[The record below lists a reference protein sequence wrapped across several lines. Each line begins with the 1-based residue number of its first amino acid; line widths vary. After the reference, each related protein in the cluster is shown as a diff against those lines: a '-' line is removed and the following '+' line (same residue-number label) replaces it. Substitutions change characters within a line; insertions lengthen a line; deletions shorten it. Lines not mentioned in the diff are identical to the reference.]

1 MTSDEKSQ
9 KSHVKCQMSNVSK
22 TIKSAA
28 KQPDKILFAALAI
41 IIVFGLIML
50 ASASVAVGLA
60 RFGDGNFFIKRQLV
74 AFALGLVFAL
84 FAYRVE
90 YRKLQVISWPFLAL
104 SLFLMLLVFIPWPG
118 AGTGADRWLNFGLFT
133 FQPSEMAKLSLIFY
147 LAAWLESR
155 HRHLTTFKHGLLP
168 FVGLMFLLF
177 VLLIAQPDLG
187 TLIIIG
193 VIGMSMY
200 LVGGARISHFVLLI
214 AAGLIIL
221 VITTA
226 LAPYRMNR
234 VTAFLNPSQDPQNTA
249 YHINQALI
257 TIGSGGFFGRG
268 LGHSRQKF
276 LYLPETSSDS
286 LFAVIGEEMGFVGGG
301 AVIILFLIVLRQ
313 GIRVAR
319 RAPDNYGKLIVAG
332 IIAWFT
338 GQAFINIGAMMRVL
352 PLTGVP
358 LPLMSYGGSA
368 LVMTMA
374 AAGVLLN
381 ISRR

>member
-1 MTSDEKSQ
+1 MLSA
-9 KSHVKCQMSNVSK
+9 SNKKPDIVLLA
-22 TIKSAA
+22 TIGI
-28 KQPDKILFAALAI
+28 ILLL
-41 IIVFGLIML
+41 GLIML
-50 ASASVAVGLA
+50 SSASVAVALA
-60 RFGDGNFFIKRQLV
+60 RFGDNNFFIKRQLV
-74 AFALGLVFAL
+74 AFALGLGFAFL
-84 FAYRVE
+84 CYRLD
-90 YRKLQVISWPFLAL
+90 YRTWQKLSWPFLAI
-104 SLFLMLLVFIPWPG
+104 SLFLLVLVFVPWLG
-118 AGTGADRWLNFGLFT
+118 ARTGANRWLNFGLFT
-133 FQPSEMAKLSLIFY
+133 FQPSEMAKLALIFY

-155 HRHLTTFKHGLLP
+155 RRHLPTFKHGLLP

-193 VIGMSMY
+193 VIGLSMY
-200 LVGGARISHFVLLI
+200 FAGGARLSHFVLLI
-214 AAGLIIL
+214 AVALVIL

-234 VTAFLNPSQDPQNTA
+234 VTAFLNPAQDTQNTA

-257 TIGSGGFFGRG
+257 AIGSGGVFGRG
-268 LGHSRQKF
+268 LGQSRQKF

-286 LFAVIGEEMGFVGGG
+286 LFAVIAEELGFIGAG
-301 AVIILFLIVLRQ
+301 AVIILFLIVLRR

-319 RAPDNYGKLIVAG
+319 RAPDNFGKLAAAG
-332 IIAWFT
+332 ITAWFAA
-338 GQAFINIGAMMRVL
+338 QAFINIGAMTRVL

-368 LVMTMA
+368 LVMSMA

-381 ISRR
+381 ISTHSSLPRGMTSLSSRTK